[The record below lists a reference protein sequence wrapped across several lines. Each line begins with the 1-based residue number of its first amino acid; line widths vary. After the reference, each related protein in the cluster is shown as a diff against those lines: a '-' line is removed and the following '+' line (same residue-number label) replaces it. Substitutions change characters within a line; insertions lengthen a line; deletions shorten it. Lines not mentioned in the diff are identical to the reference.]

1 MPTMIHR
8 KLLLTGSLIGL
19 LFGSLSACGGG
30 DDGVVPTGG
39 PIANIRLV
47 DSDSYYPL
55 DKVRPDGSFYEEG
68 DTDYGTRNPK
78 HRRGDRTT
86 SAWAVDAS
94 AETPDGEEITYS
106 MVIKTKAGDEA
117 LNSMKSNLQID
128 AATGMITQSCGGFP
142 DCYDN
147 ETTKNQD
154 FEITAIAQVPGSKG
168 KLQRKFTLTV
178 VHNN

>member
-1 MPTMIHR
+1 MTPR
-8 KLLLTGSLIGL
+8 KLLLTGSFFGL
-19 LFGSLSACGGG
+19 LLTGLSACGGGG
-30 DDGVVPTGG
+30 DDGVVPTGE
-39 PIANIRLV
+39 PIADIRLV

-55 DKVRPDGSFYEEG
+55 DKVRADGSFFEEG

-86 SAWAVDAS
+86 SAWAVDTS

-106 MVIKTKAGDEA
+106 MVIKTKAGNEA
-117 LNSMKSNLQID
+117 LNSMKNNLRID
-128 AATGMITQSCGGFP
+128 AATGMISQTCGGFP

-147 ETTKNQD
+147 ETTRNQE